1 MLAPRA
7 KALNQLGI
15 DYTPFFIYPLQSA
28 RGLPSQRHCHCHC
41 LLDNLRSSPCSQ
53 LLLALQDYRRTR
65 TS

>member
-1 MLAPRA
+1 MLEPKAE
-7 KALNQLGI
+7 ALNQLGI

-28 RGLPSQRHCHCHC
+28 RGLPSQRHCHC

-53 LLLALQDYRRTR
+53 LLLALQDYRRTS